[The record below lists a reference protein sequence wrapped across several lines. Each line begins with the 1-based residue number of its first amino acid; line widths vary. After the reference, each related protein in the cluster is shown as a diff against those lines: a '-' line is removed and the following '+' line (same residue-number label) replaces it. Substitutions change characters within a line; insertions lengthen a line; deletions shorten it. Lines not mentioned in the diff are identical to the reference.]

1 MAMQPGQTKTQN
13 GKTYRLNEN
22 HRWELVESAQS
33 VAARRTPSKPAKP
46 HVTET
51 PQFKAWFGDSKVV
64 DENGKPL
71 VVYHGTGATFDT
83 FDTTGGNDLGSH
95 FGTAAQASDFTHQ
108 EGGQIKPMYLKIAS
122 PLRLR
127 DLGRWGFDELKP
139 ELAKLGIT
147 VEDSPYRP
155 ETADSGENYRR
166 KFQRQQENISKAL
179 KSAGYDGI
187 VYRNENEGGD
197 NANSYIIFEPMQA
210 KSATGNRGTFDPST
224 GNILLST
231 APRQT
236 KKGSI
241 LDRIVGRS
249 LIASEGAAQT
259 VRTRIMDALWKKR
272 SFPIPQ
278 ILAWLPTP
286 LGRFRTFV
294 YRHIRDSFLYSWTAG
309 MDYLYRNFPPW
320 LAKEF
325 ETTIRQ
331 TPPQKP
337 PKPPFPRFTFFDE
350 SDDALRF
357 PLIEIA
363 AKRLA
368 ERNIM
373 TRQQWEAVDKYAQ
386 ERAFFI
392 TAPISTDTIDR
403 IRNVLVYDVDEG
415 TSRKGFEKAVSEALD
430 GSPIG
435 RAHLENVYR
444 TNLQAAFRDGRETL
458 ASNPIVAA
466 AFPYQAYDAIRDTR
480 VRHDHL
486 EMESLGLDGT
496 NVFRRDDPVWDY
508 FTPPWDYNC
517 RCGVNL
523 LTIDAAARAGVREA
537 KEWLRTGKPPIA
549 PEYRISEV
557 LKQVRPNPNFGSRG
571 LVYA

>member
-1 MAMQPGQTKTQN
+1 MNPTTTRTKTKTQN
-13 GKTYRLNEN
+13 GKTYRL
-22 HRWELVESAQS
+22 
-33 VAARRTPSKPAKP
+33 
-46 HVTET
+46 
-51 PQFKAWFGDSKVV
+51 
-64 DENGKPL
+64 
-71 VVYHGTGATFDT
+71 
-83 FDTTGGNDLGSH
+83 
-95 FGTAAQASDFTHQ
+95 
-108 EGGQIKPMYLKIAS
+108 
-122 PLRLR
+122 
-127 DLGRWGFDELKP
+127 
-139 ELAKLGIT
+139 
-147 VEDSPYRP
+147 
-155 ETADSGENYRR
+155 
-166 KFQRQQENISKAL
+166 
-179 KSAGYDGI
+179 
-187 VYRNENEGGD
+187 
-197 NANSYIIFEPMQA
+197 
-210 KSATGNRGTFDPST
+210 
-224 GNILLST
+224 ST

-236 KKGSI
+236 KGSI
-241 LDRIVGRS
+241 LDRIIGRS

-259 VRTRIMDALWKKR
+259 VRTRIMDSLWKKR

-337 PKPPFPRFTFFDE
+337 PQPPFPRFTFFDE

-392 TAPISTDTIDR
+392 TAPIATDTIDR

-415 TSRKGFEKAVSEALD
+415 TSRKGFEKAVTEALD

-496 NVFRRDDPVWDY
+496 NVYRRDDPVWDY

-517 RCGVNL
+517 RCGVNPM
-523 LTIDAAARAGVREA
+523 TVEAAARAGVREA
-537 KEWLRTGKPPIA
+537 KVWLRTGKPPFQ
-549 PEYRISEV
+549 PEWRINEV
-557 LKQVRPNPNFGSRG
+557 LKQVTPNPTFGQRG
-571 LVYA
+571 VVHA

>member
-33 VAARRTPSKPAKP
+33 VAARRIASKPAKP

-51 PQFKAWFGDSKVV
+51 PAFKAWFGDSRVV

-71 VVYHGTGATFDT
+71 VVYHGTNSGKARD
-83 FDTTGGNDLGSH
+83 GG
-95 FGTAAQASDFTHQ
+95 
-108 EGGQIKPMYLKIAS
+108 
-122 PLRLR
+122 R
-127 DLGRWGFDELKP
+127 GFDSFDPSTMGRRDPGYFGKGFYFSPNPVAGEMYAGYEAGARILPVYLSIKNPYIHERDGRVGPPAAELLR
-139 ELAKLGIT
+139 E
-147 VEDSPYRP
+147 
-155 ETADSGENYRR
+155 
-166 KFQRQQENISKAL
+166 Q
-179 KSAGYDGI
+179 GYDGI
-187 VYRNENEGGD
+187 FVMKTWDGKRRMAEIVAFD
-197 NANSYIIFEPMQA
+197 ATQI